1 MSLLEEINTLISPIV
16 PIETG
21 LFSDT
26 PPDEYLIITPL
37 ADTFELHGDNY
48 PNFEIQEARL
58 SLFTKKNYTQLKNTI
73 VRTLLSADFNVSD
86 RRYIGYEED
95 TGFHHYAIDVAK
107 LYKLE
112 V

>member
-26 PPDEYLIITPL
+26 PLDEYLIITPL
-37 ADTFELHGDNY
+37 VDTFELHGDNSPGY
-48 PNFEIQEARL
+48 EVQEARL
-58 SLFTKKNYTQLKNTI
+58 SLFTKGNYMQLKNII
-73 VRTLLSADFNVSD
+73 VRTLLSADFNITD

-95 TGFHHYAIDVAK
+95 TGFHHNAIDVAK
-107 LYKLE
+107 SYKLE

>member
-1 MSLLEEINTLISPIV
+1 MSLLEELNTIISPIV

-21 LFSDT
+21 LFSYT

-37 ADTFELHGDNY
+37 ADTFELHGDNSPGY
-48 PNFEIQEARL
+48 EVQEAKL
-58 SLFTKKNYTQLKNTI
+58 SLFTKGNYMQLKNTI
-73 VRTLLSADFNVSD
+73 VRTLLGADFNITD

-95 TGFHHYAIDVAK
+95 TGYFHYAIDVAK
-107 LYKLE
+107 SYKLE

>member
-37 ADTFELHGDNY
+37 VDTFELHGDNSPCY
-48 PNFEIQEARL
+48 EVQEARL
-58 SLFTKKNYTQLKNTI
+58 SLFTKGNYTQLKNTI
-73 VRTLLSADFNVSD
+73 VRTLLGADFNITD

-95 TGFHHYAIDVAK
+95 TGFHHNAIDVAK
-107 LYKLE
+107 SYKLE
-112 V
+112 E

>member
-26 PPDEYLIITPL
+26 PTDEYLIITPL
-37 ADTFELHGDNY
+37 VENFEMHGDNSPCY
-48 PNFEIQEARL
+48 EVQEARL
-58 SLFTKKNYTQLKNTI
+58 SLFTKGNYTQLKNTI
-73 VRTLLSADFNVSD
+73 VRTLLGADFNITE

-95 TGFHHYAIDVAK
+95 TGFQHNAIDVAK
-107 LYKLE
+107 SYKLE